1 MGDSLHET
9 KRGDDTPLPEPT
21 WSLELRGG
29 EGRGD
34 LTPMFGEGGRDGES
48 ILYGGC
54 HMTIKKVY
62 LSVGLT

>member
-1 MGDSLHET
+1 MG
-9 KRGDDTPLPEPT
+9 G
-21 WSLELRGG
+21 RGG
-29 EGRGD
+29 E

-54 HMTIKKVY
+54 HTTIKKVY